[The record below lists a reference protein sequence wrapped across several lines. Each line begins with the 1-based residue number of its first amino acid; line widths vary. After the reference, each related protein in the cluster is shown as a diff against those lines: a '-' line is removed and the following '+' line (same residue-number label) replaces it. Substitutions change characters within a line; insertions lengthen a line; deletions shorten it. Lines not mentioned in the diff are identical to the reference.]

1 MPVYLIADINVI
13 NRQRYED
20 YRLQMRRAFTA
31 FGGKFLVR
39 GGAAQVI
46 AGTWEPT
53 RFVMIEFPSRVKAD
67 AFLASKEYAQAQDY
81 AANATMIN
89 MILVEGIDK
98 GDDAD
103 DPSSQT
109 WTNLRR

>member
-39 GGAAQVI
+39 GGAAQVV

-53 RFVMIEFPSRVKAD
+53 RLVMIEFPSRAKTD
-67 AFLASKEYAQAQDY
+67 AFLASKEYAQAQDC

-89 MILVEGIDK
+89 MILVEGIAK
-98 GDDAD
+98 DDAD
-103 DPSSQT
+103 DPSAQT